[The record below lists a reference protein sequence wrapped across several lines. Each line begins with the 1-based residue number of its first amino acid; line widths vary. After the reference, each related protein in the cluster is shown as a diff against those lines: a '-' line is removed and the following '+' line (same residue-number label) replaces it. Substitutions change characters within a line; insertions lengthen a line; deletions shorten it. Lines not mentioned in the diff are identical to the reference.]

1 VAPSDP
7 GEGELRSAATSNR
20 TYVLV
25 AAIAAAAISVFALAA
40 CGGDEDEETIAAP
53 TTTTEG
59 ETDATGAAGKAQTVD
74 VSETEFAI
82 DPANPKVK
90 AGTVTFD
97 VTNDGQVVHNLE
109 VEGEGVEEELEQDL
123 QPGDS
128 GELTV
133 DLQPGT
139 YEWYCPVDEHAEQGM
154 EGELTVE

>member
-1 VAPSDP
+1 M
-7 GEGELRSAATSNR
+7 RSAATHLR
-20 TYVLV
+20 AHVLV
-25 AAIAAAAISVFALAA
+25 VAIAAAVIAAFALAA
-40 CGGDEDEETIAAP
+40 CGGDEDEETVPAP
-53 TTTTEG
+53 TTTG
-59 ETDATGAAGKAQTVD
+59 EAATDATGGEGKAQEVD

-90 AGTVTFD
+90 AGTVTFK
-97 VTNDGQVVHNLE
+97 VTNDGQIVHNLE
-109 VEGEGVEEELEQDL
+109 VEGNGIEEELDEDL

-133 DLQPGT
+133 DLQAGT

>member
-1 VAPSDP
+1 MAGTTRRSYAP
-7 GEGELRSAATSNR
+7 A
-20 TYVLV
+20 
-25 AAIAAAAISVFALAA
+25 AAIAAALVLVLAVSS
-40 CGGDEDEETIAAP
+40 CGGDEGEDTIAAP

-59 ETDATGAAGKAQTVD
+59 ATGATGAQGEAQTVD

-82 DPANPKVK
+82 DPVNPRVN

-97 VTNDGQVVHNLE
+97 VSNDGELVHNLE
-109 VEGEGVEEELEQDL
+109 VEGGGVEETLEQDL

-133 DLQPGT
+133 ELEPGS
-139 YEWYCPVDEHAEQGM
+139 YEWYCPIGDHAEQGM

>member
-1 VAPSDP
+1 
-7 GEGELRSAATSNR
+7 LRSAATRNR
-20 TYVLV
+20 TYTLV
-25 AAIAAAAISVFALAA
+25 AAIAAAALSVFALAA

-59 ETDATGAAGKAQTVD
+59 TTAATGAAGKAQTVD

-97 VTNDGQVVHNLE
+97 VTNDGQVTHNLE
-109 VEGEGVEEELEQDL
+109 VEGDGIEEELEQDL

-154 EGELTVE
+154 EGTLTVK